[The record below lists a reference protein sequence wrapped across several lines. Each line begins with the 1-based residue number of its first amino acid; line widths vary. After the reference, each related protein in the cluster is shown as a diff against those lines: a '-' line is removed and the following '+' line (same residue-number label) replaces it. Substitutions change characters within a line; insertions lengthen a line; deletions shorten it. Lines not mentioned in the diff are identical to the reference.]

1 LHARAQRAAAVSRC
15 AHARERILQAVEAS
29 PNPPRI
35 TPIAPSTHED
45 SEAEALRLIGLA
57 LRMAQGE
64 QAALAELFDRCSARV
79 HALALRVLQR
89 AEDAEEVTLDTFAQA
104 WDRAADYDPQ
114 RGEVLPWLL
123 GMAWSRAI
131 DRLRRERRH
140 RRAEPLHPEGDEPA
154 YAQAMTEDSADLL
167 LDRLD
172 ADTALAAARARL
184 SPAQQ
189 QMLSLA
195 FVEDLSHGE
204 IAERTGVPLGTVK
217 SHLRRA
223 LGRLAELLGGRGPAN
238 D

>member
-1 LHARAQRAAAVSRC
+1 MDPARRSG
-15 AHARERILQAVEAS
+15 S

-35 TPIAPSTHED
+35 PPIAPSTHAD
-45 SEAEALRLIGLA
+45 TEAEALRLIGLA

-89 AEDAEEVTLDTFAQA
+89 TEDAEEVTLDTFAQA
-104 WDRAADYDPQ
+104 WDRAPTYDPQ

-140 RRAEPLHPEGDEPA
+140 RRAEPLHPDGEEPA
-154 YAQAMTEDSADLL
+154 YAQAMTENSADLL
-167 LDRLD
+167 QDRLD
-172 ADTALAAARARL
+172 ADTVLAAARARL

-223 LGRLAELLGGRGPAN
+223 LARLAELLGGRGPAN

>member
-1 LHARAQRAAAVSRC
+1 MH
-15 AHARERILQAVEAS
+15 
-29 PNPPRI
+29 
-35 TPIAPSTHED
+35 STHDQRLVQRLKVGEPAAMPD
-45 SEAEALRLIGLA
+45 LEANYGGRVFQLA
-57 LRMAQGE
+57 LRYMKN
-64 QAALAELFDRCSARV
+64 R
-79 HALALRVLQR
+79 
-89 AEDAEEVTLDTFAQA
+89 EDAEEVTLDTFAQA
-104 WDRAADYDPQ
+104 WDRAPTYDPQ

-140 RRAEPLHPEGDEPA
+140 RRAEPLHPDGEEPA
-154 YAQAMTEDSADLL
+154 YAQAMTENTADLL

-223 LGRLAELLGGRGPAN
+223 LARLAELLGGRGPAN

>member
-1 LHARAQRAAAVSRC
+1 
-15 AHARERILQAVEAS
+15 
-29 PNPPRI
+29 
-35 TPIAPSTHED
+35 
-45 SEAEALRLIGLA
+45 
-57 LRMAQGE
+57 MAQGE
-64 QAALAELFDRCSARV
+64 QAALGELFDRCSSRV

-89 AEDAEEVTLDTFAQA
+89 VEDAEEVTLDAFAQA
-104 WDRAADYDPQ
+104 WDRAPDYDPQ
-114 RGEVLPWLL
+114 RGHVLPWLL

-140 RRAEPLHPEGDEPA
+140 RRAEPLHPEGDADA
-154 YAQAMTEDSADLL
+154 YAVAMSDDTADPL

-172 ADTALAAARARL
+172 ADTALAVARARL

-195 FVEDLSHGE
+195 FVEELSHGE

-223 LGRLAELLGGRGPAN
+223 LARLAELLGRRGRS
-238 D
+238 DD

>member
-1 LHARAQRAAAVSRC
+1 MAVSRS
-15 AHARERILQAVEAS
+15 AYARERILQAVEAS
-29 PNPPRI
+29 PTPPRI
-35 TPIAPSTHED
+35 TPIAPSTHAD
-45 SEAEALRLIGLA
+45 TEAEALRLIGLA

-64 QAALAELFDRCSARV
+64 QAALAELFDRCSPRV
-79 HALALRVLQR
+79 HVLALRVLQR
-89 AEDAEEVTLDTFAQA
+89 TEDAEEVTLDTFAQA
-104 WDRAADYDPQ
+104 WDRAPTYDPQ

-140 RRAEPLHPEGDEPA
+140 RRAEPLHPDGEEPA
-154 YAQAMTEDSADLL
+154 YAQAMTENSADLL
-167 LDRLD
+167 QDRLD

-223 LGRLAELLGGRGPAN
+223 LGRLAELLGGRGQAN